1 MKKIVFT
8 IFLSISIFKL
18 YSQNILEA
26 KFPKSLASYKDF
38 KTLMIEVENHREA
51 RLINL
56 NSFMKMSENKN
67 VVILDSRSKFRY
79 DRKHLKN
86 SIHLGFSDFTQDNL
100 WELIP
105 DQNTTVLIYCNNN
118 FIGDQI
124 NFASKISKPN
134 QKPSRIETQI
144 LSNRKPMMLALNIPT
159 FINLYGYGYKNVYE
173 LNELVNVND
182 SRIEFEGTEVSN

>member
-1 MKKIVFT
+1 
-8 IFLSISIFKL
+8 
-18 YSQNILEA
+18 
-26 KFPKSLASYKDF
+26 
-38 KTLMIEVENHREA
+38 
-51 RLINL
+51 
-56 NSFMKMSENKN
+56 MSENKN